1 MNLQPS
7 IILIVDD
14 EQAGRETLEALL
26 YGQGYQLTF
35 AQNGPQALAEAARLH
50 PDLIL
55 LDVMMP
61 GMDGYEVCRRL
72 RADPALAEV
81 PILMIT
87 ALDDRDSRLRGIESG
102 ADDFIS
108 KPVNLTELRVRVR
121 TITRLNRYRRLNQE
135 RTRFER
141 IFDLSP
147 NGILIV
153 DNEGQILLSNRA
165 ICNMLQIEPVLQ
177 AQSPYNLFDF
187 IAPESCAQCI
197 DCLAEVMLNPQQQVQ
212 RKLKMRASNF
222 HTFPVE
228 IVAGYF
234 EFNNHPAAQL
244 MVRDITERV
253 QAEQRIQNQLQA
265 LQLLY
270 TETDRRLQRIRA
282 LRTIDEAITSDLGL
296 ANTLQV
302 LLDQVRIHLLVDAAS
317 ILLYQRSNN
326 TLVYGAVRG
335 FRENHLP
342 NVIFKPGQG
351 LPGRIAQSRQTIHIP
366 RIADSPEILNESP
379 VLETELFM
387 AYVGVPLIA
396 KDELQGVLEICHRV
410 PLQSTPEWFE
420 FMQTLA
426 GQAAIAI
433 HNATLFNDLQQSHLE
448 LTHAYE
454 ATLEGWVRALDLRDR
469 ETEGHTQRVTS
480 MTVRLAREM
489 RFDEAQILQMR
500 RGALLHDIGKIGIP
514 DRILHKPGPLN
525 PEEWDIM
532 RLHPVYAYEM
542 LRSIDFLRNAI
553 DIPYA
558 HHERWDS
565 SGYPRG
571 LQKYEIP
578 LPARLFAIIDVWDAL
593 TSNRP
598 YRSAWAEPKV
608 LQYITA
614 QANHHFDPE
623 LVKLFV
629 EFINKLR
636 A

>member
-26 YGQGYQLTF
+26 YGQGYQLAF
-35 AQNGPQALAEAARLH
+35 AESGPQALAEAARLH

-87 ALDDRDSRLRGIESG
+87 ALDDRDSRLRGIEAG

-121 TITRLNRYRRLNQE
+121 TITRLNRYRRVHQE
-135 RTRFER
+135 RARFER

-153 DNEGQILLSNRA
+153 DGEGQILLGNRA
-165 ICNMLQIEPVLQ
+165 ICSMLQID
-177 AQSPYNLFDF
+177 AISPAHPTQNLFDF
-187 IAPESCAQCI
+187 LAPESCAQCI
-197 DCLAEVMLNPQQQVQ
+197 DCLTEVMLNPQQQVQ
-212 RKLKMRASNF
+212 RNLKMRNKNF
-222 HTFPVE
+222 QIFPVE
-228 IVAGYF
+228 IVAGHF

-244 MVRDITERV
+244 VVRDITERV
-253 QAEQRIQNQLQA
+253 QAEQRIQNQLQT

-270 TETDRRLQRIRA
+270 TETDRHLQRIRA
-282 LRTIDEAITSDLGL
+282 LRTIDEAITGDLDL

-302 LLDQVRIHLLVDAAS
+302 LLEQVRIHLLVDAAA
-317 ILLYQRSNN
+317 ILLYQRQTN
-326 TLVYGAVRG
+326 TLTYGAVRG
-335 FRENHLP
+335 FRENRLP
-342 NVIFKPGQG
+342 NAIFKPGQG
-351 LPGRIAQSRQTIHIP
+351 LPGRIAQARQMIHIP
-366 RIADSPEILNESP
+366 RIADVPEVLNESP

-396 KDELQGVLEICHRV
+396 KDELQGVLEICHRI

-433 HNATLFNDLQQSHLE
+433 HNATLFNDLQQSHIE

-489 RFDEAQILQMR
+489 HFDEADILHMR
-500 RGALLHDIGKIGIP
+500 RGALLHDIGKMGIP

-525 PEEWDIM
+525 PDEWDIM

-542 LRSIDFLRNAI
+542 LRPIDFLHSAT

-558 HHERWDS
+558 HHERWDG

-571 LQKYEIP
+571 LRKYEIP
-578 LPARLFAIIDVWDAL
+578 LSARLFAIIDVWDAL

-608 LQYITA
+608 LEYIIS
-614 QANHHFDPE
+614 QANRHFDPD

-629 EFINKLR
+629 EFIKKTR